1 MKVSAGIR
9 YITTCKKE
17 QLMPTFARVKAFL
30 NDVSFKL
37 RKKITGLIMEAE
49 MKNKH
54 LEKRKLRKEIRKKQT
69 TLRKSLN
76 LIILKT
82 VFHQLNVE

>member
-9 YITTCKKE
+9 YIKTCKKE

-30 NDVSFKL
+30 KDVSFKL
-37 RKKITGLIMEAE
+37 RTKIAGLIMEAE

-54 LEKRKLRKEIRKKQT
+54 LEKRKLRKETRKKQT
-69 TLRKSLN
+69 ALRESLN
-76 LIILKT
+76 LIILNT

>member
-37 RKKITGLIMEAE
+37 RKKIAGLTY
-49 MKNKH
+49 H
-54 LEKRKLRKEIRKKQT
+54 G
-69 TLRKSLN
+69 S
-76 LIILKT
+76 
-82 VFHQLNVE
+82 

>member
-1 MKVSAGIR
+1 MKVSADIR
-9 YITTCKKE
+9 YIKTCKKE
-17 QLMPTFARVKAFL
+17 QLMPTLAFL
-30 NDVSFKL
+30 NNVSFKL
-37 RKKITGLIMEAE
+37 RKKIAGLIMEAE

-54 LEKRKLRKEIRKKQT
+54 LEKRKLRKEM
-69 TLRKSLN
+69 RKSLN

>member
-1 MKVSAGIR
+1 MKVSADIR
-9 YITTCKKE
+9 YIKTCKKE
-17 QLMPTFARVKAFL
+17 QLMPTLAFL
-30 NDVSFKL
+30 NNVSFKL
-37 RKKITGLIMEAE
+37 RKKIAGLIMEAE